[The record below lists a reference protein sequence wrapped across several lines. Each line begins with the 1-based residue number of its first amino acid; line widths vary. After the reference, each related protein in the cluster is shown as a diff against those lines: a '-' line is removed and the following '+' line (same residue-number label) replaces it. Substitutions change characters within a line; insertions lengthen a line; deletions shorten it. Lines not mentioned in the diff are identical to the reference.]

1 MKNKAVFLRLPLVAG
16 IGAVALLAGCG
27 TPQERCIREAT
38 RDMAVVDQLIAEA
51 EGNLQRGFALQR
63 ETIYRTE
70 FEDCTPPATASDPTP
85 RGRMCPVQ
93 MPDTITRPVAI
104 NLADESAK
112 LASLQAKRT
121 QQGTVA
127 AAAMA
132 QCRALHPE

>member
-1 MKNKAVFLRLPLVAG
+1 MINTFSIHRLPLIAG
-16 IGAVALLAGCG
+16 FGAIVLLAGCG

-38 RDMAVVDQLIAEA
+38 RDMAVVDQLIAET

-63 ETIYRTE
+63 ETVYRTQ
-70 FEDCTPPATASDPTP
+70 FEDCTPDATASDPTP
-85 RGRMCPVQ
+85 TRQMCPVQ
-93 MPDTITRPVAI
+93 TPDTVTRPVAI

-132 QCRALHPE
+132 QCRALYPE

>member
-1 MKNKAVFLRLPLVAG
+1 MKNRAVFLRLPLIAG
-16 IGAVALLAGCG
+16 IGAVALLASCG

-38 RDMAVVDQLIAEA
+38 RDMAVVDQLIAET

-93 MPDTITRPVAI
+93 VPDTVTRPVAI

-132 QCRALHPE
+132 QCRALYPE